1 MAPGL
6 LRRAREP
13 AAMSI
18 EILINASAHE
28 ARAAVVENGVLQ
40 ELFLER
46 ESRRGLISN
55 IYKGRVSRV
64 LPGMQAAFIEIGMQR
79 TAFLHASDIFDP
91 RHADTGIEPPRTEN
105 IRTLV
110 AEGND
115 ILVQVVKDPLGTKG
129 ARLTTYI
136 TLPSRYLVYMPQSR
150 GVGVSARI
158 EDEVERERL
167 RAAVQAGLAP
177 DENAG
182 YIVRTAA
189 EDAPPEALLADMNYL
204 RKLWQIVRNKGLRT
218 QPGNLV
224 HADLPLHLRVMRD
237 LLRPAVDRVLIDQAN
252 AHLEMQEFAQT
263 FMPEAAQRLELY
275 GESRSVFELHNVE
288 EEIQKALDRKVPLK
302 SGGYVI
308 IDQTEAMT
316 TVDVNTGAFVGHRNL
331 EETIFR
337 TNLEAAVAIAR
348 QLRLRNL
355 GGIIIID
362 FIDME
367 EPDHRRQ
374 VIQALEKAL
383 SDDHVKTN
391 ISSVSPLG
399 LVEMTR
405 KRTRES
411 LEHLL
416 CEPCPTCEGRGF
428 VKSAETVCYEVFRE
442 IVRQSRQFDCK
453 GLMVL
458 AHQDVIERLLDEE
471 SSALGELELVTG
483 KPIRLQTEAL
493 YTVDQYDV
501 VLM

>member
-1 MAPGL
+1 
-6 LRRAREP
+6 
-13 AAMSI
+13 MST
-18 EILINASAHE
+18 EILINASTHE

-40 ELFLER
+40 EVFLER
-46 ESRRGLISN
+46 ASRRGVISN

-64 LPGMQAAFIEIGMQR
+64 LPGMQAAFIDIGMDR
-79 TAFLHASDIFDP
+79 TAFLHASDILDP
-91 RHADTGIEPPRTEN
+91 RHAETGIETPRTEN
-105 IRTLV
+105 IRSLV
-110 AEGND
+110 AEGNE

-136 TLPSRYLVYMPQSR
+136 TLPSRYLVYMPQGQ

-158 EDEVERERL
+158 EDHNERERL
-167 RAAVQAGLAP
+167 RAAVQAGLLLN
-177 DENAG
+177 ENAG

-189 EDAPPEALLADMNYL
+189 EDCPAEALRADMLYL
-204 RKLWQIVRNKGLRT
+204 RKLWEFVRQKGLRAA
-218 QPGNLV
+218 PGNLV
-224 HADLPLHLRVMRD
+224 HADLPLHLRVLRD
-237 LLRPAVDRVLIDQAN
+237 LLRPDVDKVVID
-252 AHLEMQEFAQT
+252 HLSAYEEMREFAGA
-263 FMPEAAQRLELY
+263 FMPEALPRIELY
-275 GESRSVFELHNVE
+275 AEYRPLFELHSVE
-288 EEIQKALDRKVPLK
+288 DEIQKALERKVPLK
-302 SGGYVI
+302 SGGHLV
-308 IDQTEAMT
+308 IDQTESMT
-316 TVDVNTGAFVGHRNL
+316 TIDVNTGAFVGHRNL

-337 TNLEAAVAIAR
+337 TNLEAAVTIAR

-367 EPDHRRQ
+367 EPEHRRQ

-383 SDDHVKTN
+383 ADDHVKTN

-416 CEPCPTCEGRGF
+416 CQACPTCEGRGF
-428 VKSAETVCYEVFRE
+428 VKTAETVCYEVFRE
-442 IVRQSRQFDCK
+442 IVRQSRQFECQQ
-453 GLMVL
+453 LMVL

>member
-1 MAPGL
+1 
-6 LRRAREP
+6 
-13 AAMSI
+13 MSI

-416 CEPCPTCEGRGF
+416 CEACPTCEGRGF

>member
-1 MAPGL
+1 
-6 LRRAREP
+6 
-13 AAMSI
+13 MST
-18 EILINASAHE
+18 EILVNAGIHE
-28 ARAAVVENGVLQ
+28 SRAAVVVDGVLQ
-40 ELFLER
+40 EVFLER
-46 ESRRGLISN
+46 ASRRGLISN

-64 LPGMQAAFIEIGMQR
+64 LPGMQAAFIDIGLER
-79 TAFLHASDIFDP
+79 TAFLHASDIFDS
-91 RHADTGIEPPRTEN
+91 RRADSKDEPPRTEN
-105 IRTLV
+105 IRELV
-110 AEGND
+110 SEGNE

-136 TLPSRYLVYMPQSR
+136 TLPSRYLVYLPQSP

-158 EDEVERERL
+158 ENEAERERL
-167 RAAVQAGLAP
+167 RMTVQAGVLPA
-177 DENAG
+177 ESAG

-189 EDAPPEALLADMNYL
+189 EDAPAEALLADMQYL
-204 RKLWQIVRNKGLRT
+204 RKLWQFVRHKDLRT
-218 QPGNLV
+218 APGTLV
-224 HADLPLHLRVMRD
+224 HADLPLHLRVLRD
-237 LLRPAVDRVLIDQAN
+237 LWREDVDTVLIDRPG
-252 AHLEMQEFAQT
+252 AHREMQEFAAT
-263 FMPEAAQRLELY
+263 FMPDALSRLALHEEARPL
-275 GESRSVFELHNVE
+275 FEMHNVE

-302 SGGYVI
+302 SGGYVVI
-308 IDQTEAMT
+308 EQTEAMT
-316 TVDVNTGAFVGHRNL
+316 TIDVNTGAFVGHRNL

-337 TNLEAAVAIAR
+337 TNLEAAATIAR

-367 EPDHRRQ
+367 VPEHRRQ
-374 VIQALEKAL
+374 VIQALER
-383 SDDHVKTN
+383 SMNDDHVKTH

-416 CEPCPTCEGRGF
+416 CRPCPTCEGRGF
-428 VKSAETVCYEVFRE
+428 VKTAETVCYEVFRDV
-442 IVRQSRQFDCK
+442 VRQSRQFECEQ
-453 GLMVL
+453 LMVL

-471 SSALGELELVTG
+471 SAALAELERATG
-483 KPIRLQTEAL
+483 RPIRLQTEAL

>member
-1 MAPGL
+1 
-6 LRRAREP
+6 
-13 AAMSI
+13 MST
-18 EILINASAHE
+18 EILINASLHE

-40 ELFLER
+40 EVFLER
-46 ESRRGLISN
+46 ASRRGLISN

-64 LPGMQAAFIEIGMQR
+64 LPGMQAAFIEIGLER
-79 TAFLHASDIFDP
+79 TAFLHASDIFDA
-91 RHADTGIEPPRTEN
+91 RHADTGIEPPRTES
-105 IRTLV
+105 IRALV
-110 AEGND
+110 AEGNE

-136 TLPSRYLVYMPQSR
+136 TLPSRYLVYMPQSH

-158 EDEVERERL
+158 EDEAERERL
-167 RAAVQAGLAP
+167 RGAVMSGVESG
-177 DENAG
+177 ENAG

-189 EDAPPEALLADMNYL
+189 EDAPAEALLADMQYL
-204 RKLWQIVRNKGLRT
+204 RKMWRFVREKGLRT
-218 QPGNLV
+218 EPGNLV
-224 HADLPLHLRVMRD
+224 HGDLPLHLRILRD
-237 LLRPAVDRVLIDQAN
+237 LLRPDVDRVLTDQVSAYR
-252 AHLEMQEFAQT
+252 EMQEFATT
-263 FMPEAAQRLELY
+263 FMPDSLSRLELY
-275 GESRSVFELHNVE
+275 GEARPLFELHHVE
-288 EEIQKALDRKVPLK
+288 EEIQKALDRKVSLK

-337 TNLEAAVAIAR
+337 TNLEAAVTIAR

-367 EPDHRRQ
+367 EPEHRRQ
-374 VIQALEKAL
+374 VIQALERAL

-416 CEPCPTCEGRGF
+416 CQPCPTCEGRGF
-428 VKSAETVCYEVFRE
+428 VKTAETVCYEVFRE
-442 IVRQSRQFDCK
+442 IVRQAASVRVPAADGAGAPGRDRKAARRGVFRPRRAGAGDRQADP
-453 GLMVL
+453 
-458 AHQDVIERLLDEE
+458 
-471 SSALGELELVTG
+471 SADRSPVYRR
-483 KPIRLQTEAL
+483 P
-493 YTVDQYDV
+493 V
-501 VLM
+501 

>member
-1 MAPGL
+1 
-6 LRRAREP
+6 
-13 AAMSI
+13 MST

-28 ARAAVVENGVLQ
+28 ARAAVVEGGVVQ
-40 ELFLER
+40 EVFLER
-46 ESRRGLISN
+46 ASRRGLISN

-64 LPGMQAAFIEIGMQR
+64 LPGMQAAFIEIGLER
-79 TAFLHASDIFDP
+79 TAFLHASDILDP
-91 RHADTGIEPPRTEN
+91 RHVDSGLEPQRSEN

-110 AEGND
+110 AEGNE

-136 TLPSRYLVYMPQSR
+136 TLPSRYLVYMPQGR

-158 EDEVERERL
+158 EAEAERERL
-167 RAAVQAGLAP
+167 RAAVEALLRP
-177 DENAG
+177 EENAG
-182 YIVRTAA
+182 FIVRTAA
-189 EDAPPEALLADMNYL
+189 EDASTEALRGDVEYL
-204 RKLWQIVRNKGLRT
+204 RRLWGFIREKGLRT
-218 QPGNLV
+218 QPGRLV
-224 HADLPLHLRVMRD
+224 HADLPLHLRILRD
-237 LLRPAVDRVLIDQAN
+237 LLRPDVDRVLIDQPSAFR
-252 AHLEMQEFAQT
+252 EMHEFATT
-263 FMPEAAQRLELY
+263 FMPDVLPRVELY
-275 GESRSVFELHNVE
+275 AEARPIFELHHVE

-362 FIDME
+362 LE
-367 EPDHRRQ
+367 ESEHRRQ
-374 VIQALEKAL
+374 VLQALEKAL
-383 SDDHVKTN
+383 SADHVKTN

-416 CEPCPTCEGRGF
+416 CQPCPTCEGRGF
-428 VKSAETVCYEVFRE
+428 VKTAETVCYEVFRE
-442 IVRQSRQFDCK
+442 ILRQSRQFECQQ
-453 GLMVL
+453 LMVL

-471 SSALGELELVTG
+471 SAALGELELVTG

-493 YTVDQYDV
+493 YSVDQYDV

>member
-1 MAPGL
+1 
-6 LRRAREP
+6 
-13 AAMSI
+13 MST
-18 EILINASAHE
+18 EILVNASTHE

-40 ELFLER
+40 EVFLER
-46 ESRRGLISN
+46 ASRRGLISN

-64 LPGMQAAFIEIGMQR
+64 LPGMQAAFIEIGLER
-79 TAFLHASDIFDP
+79 TAFLHASDILDS
-91 RHADTGIEPPRTEN
+91 RHIETGIEPPRSEN
-105 IRTLV
+105 IRALV
-110 AEGND
+110 SEGNE

-158 EDEVERERL
+158 EAEAERERL
-167 RAAVQAGLAP
+167 RAAVQAGVESE
-177 DENAG
+177 ENAG

-189 EDAPPEALLADMNYL
+189 EDAPSEALLADMQYL
-204 RKLWQIVRNKGLRT
+204 RKLWQFVRHKGLRT
-218 QPGNLV
+218 EPGNLV
-224 HADLPLHLRVMRD
+224 HADLPLHLRVLRD
-237 LLRPAVDRVLIDQAN
+237 LMRPVVDRVLIDQAN
-252 AHLEMQEFAQT
+252 AHREMQDFAAS
-263 FMPEAAQRLELY
+263 FMPDALPRLELY
-275 GESRSVFELHNVE
+275 GGARPLFELHHVE
-288 EEIQKALDRKVPLK
+288 EEIQKALDRKVSLK
-302 SGGYVI
+302 SGGYLI
-308 IDQTEAMT
+308 IDQTESMT
-316 TVDVNTGAFVGHRNL
+316 TIDVNTGAFVGHRNL

-337 TNLEAAVAIAR
+337 TNLEAAVTIAR

-367 EPDHRRQ
+367 EPEHRRQ

-416 CEPCPTCEGRGF
+416 CQPCPTCEGRGF
-428 VKSAETVCYEVFRE
+428 VKTAETVCYEVFRE
-442 IVRQSRQFDCK
+442 IVRQARQFECQQ
-453 GLMVL
+453 LMVL

>member
-1 MAPGL
+1 
-6 LRRAREP
+6 
-13 AAMSI
+13 MST
-18 EILINASAHE
+18 EILVNAGAHE

-40 ELFLER
+40 EVFLER
-46 ESRRGLISN
+46 ASRRGLISN

-64 LPGMQAAFIEIGMQR
+64 LPGMQAAFIDIGLER
-79 TAFLHASDIFDP
+79 TAFLHASDIFDV
-91 RHADTGIEPPRTEN
+91 RHANTGIEPPHTDN
-105 IRTLV
+105 IRLLV
-110 AEGND
+110 AEGNE

-136 TLPSRYLVYMPQSR
+136 TLPSRFLVYMPKGS

-158 EDEVERERL
+158 ENEAERERL
-167 RAAVQAGLAP
+167 RAGVQAAVEQKDQG
-177 DENAG
+177 G
-182 YIVRTAA
+182 FIVRTAA
-189 EDAPPEALLADMNYL
+189 EDSPAEALRADMLYL
-204 RKLWQIVRNKGLRT
+204 RKLWEFVSQKGLRT

-224 HADLPLHLRVMRD
+224 HADLPLHLRVLRD
-237 LLRPAVDRVLIDQAN
+237 LMRPDVDKVLIDQQN
-252 AHLEMQEFAQT
+252 AHREMLEFAT
-263 FMPEAAQRLELY
+263 SFMPDALARIEHY
-275 GESRSVFELHNVE
+275 GETRPLFELHHVE
-288 EEIQKALDRKVPLK
+288 EEIQKALDRKVTLK
-302 SGGYVI
+302 SGGHLM

-316 TVDVNTGAFVGHRNL
+316 TIDVNTGAFVGHRNL

-337 TNLEAAVAIAR
+337 TNLEAAVTIAR

-367 EPDHRRQ
+367 ESEHRRQ
-374 VIQALEKAL
+374 VIQALERAL
-383 SDDHVKTN
+383 DEDHVKTN

-416 CEPCPTCEGRGF
+416 CHSCPTCEGRGF
-428 VKSAETVCYEVFRE
+428 VKTAETVCYEVFRE
-442 IVRQSRQFDCK
+442 IVRQARQFECQQ
-453 GLMVL
+453 LMVL

-471 SSALGELELVTG
+471 SVALGELEIALG

-493 YTVDQYDV
+493 YSVEQYDV

>member
-1 MAPGL
+1 
-6 LRRAREP
+6 
-13 AAMSI
+13 MST
-18 EILINASAHE
+18 EILVNASTHE

-40 ELFLER
+40 EVFLER
-46 ESRRGLISN
+46 AGRRGLISN

-64 LPGMQAAFIEIGMQR
+64 LPGMQAAFIDIGMER
-79 TAFLHASDIFDP
+79 TAFLHASDIADP
-91 RHADTGIEPPRTEN
+91 RHADTGLEPPQTEN
-105 IRTLV
+105 IRSLV
-110 AEGND
+110 AEGNE

-136 TLPSRYLVYMPQSR
+136 TLPSRYLVYMPKGR

-158 EDEVERERL
+158 EGEAERERL
-167 RAAVQAGLAP
+167 RVAVQSGTEPQDAGF
-177 DENAG
+177 
-182 YIVRTAA
+182 IVRTAA
-189 EDAPPEALLADMNYL
+189 EDCAAEALRADMIYL
-204 RKLWQIVRNKGLRT
+204 RKLWEFVRQKGMRT

-224 HADLPLHLRVMRD
+224 HADLPLHLRVLRD
-237 LLRPAVDRVLIDQAN
+237 LMHPRVEKVLIDQPG
-252 AHLEMQEFAQT
+252 AHREMQEFAAA
-263 FMPEAAQRLELY
+263 FMPEALSRIELY
-275 GESRSVFELHNVE
+275 AEPRPLFELHHVE
-288 EEIQKALDRKVPLK
+288 EEIQKALERKVPLK
-302 SGGYVI
+302 SGGHLM

-316 TVDVNTGAFVGHRNL
+316 TIDINTGAFVGHRNL

-337 TNLEAAVAIAR
+337 TNLEAAVTIAR

-367 EPDHRRQ
+367 EPEHRRQ
-374 VIQALEKAL
+374 VIQSLERALNE
-383 SDDHVKTN
+383 DHVKTS

-416 CEPCPTCEGRGF
+416 CHSCPTCEGRGF
-428 VKSAETVCYEVFRE
+428 VKTVETVCYEIFRE
-442 IVRQSRQFDCK
+442 IVRQSRQFECRQ
-453 GLMVL
+453 LMVL
-458 AHQDVIERLLDEE
+458 AHQDVTERLLDEE